1 MKKERIKIVRRILNS
16 GILYFSLSL
25 WILTASSIFAQAQ
38 DELEFILDFNSDT
51 TTLPKIFKPN
61 IDLSGRG
68 LNRETAWPQGLAD
81 EKVLE
86 KWKGDIGFSGMYRLQ
101 YNLWEINQLA
111 GDKDALDKLLNS
123 YDKIIKNISNSGG
136 VVILD
141 IFGTPAGLGKVL
153 DKKSPPWDLK
163 AFKELVKSYIR
174 DLSCNKRYNIWY
186 EVWSAPDLDNFF
198 LGRKQEYLNLYR
210 QVAEAARELEA
221 ETKIHIPVGGPSV
234 SWWFQNQDG
243 NNIITTERSLIYEL
257 IKFCSGHH
265 LPLDFISWHS
275 YSTSPKADQELTV
288 YNKSAVN
295 LIRDWLT
302 YFRFNRDIPLIVDE
316 WNYDS
321 GINVLPERQEKS
333 SIAASYIPSR
343 IKNMHEAGLD
353 YQVYFCLEDFYNKK
367 EGLARNVGAF
377 WFDPEASEYKGG
389 PKSIYSVFKMLSR
402 LSDNMLLPTLKVDD
416 EFIGMV
422 ATKTEDGMV
431 IIVYNYIDPE
441 IARNYLSK
449 NIATLSDG
457 ERKALLSL
465 IRSDKLGKI
474 IKKEIDIFSLRLRD
488 KLDAL
493 LRKAQELNERADKFK
508 SCVRNIKIGIKN
520 IKGYYLYQRYVVES
534 PCSVDCELI
543 PVEEKERDILEPYQ
557 EVSLSVNP
565 YSVNMVVFK
574 KIKKPDDNTT
584 VSAAS
589 KSDPGTM
596 IPADKPTSKPEIT
609 EKVSGSLE

>member
-1 MKKERIKIVRRILNS
+1 MQKEKTKIIKPILKS
-16 GILYFSLSL
+16 RVFIFFLSL
-25 WILTASSIFAQAQ
+25 WILTTPLVLAQAP
-38 DELEFILDFNSDT
+38 DELEFIFDFNSNT
-51 TTLPKIFKPN
+51 TPLPKIFKPN

-68 LNRETAWPQGLAD
+68 INWATAWPQGLAD
-81 EKVLE
+81 AKVLE
-86 KWKGDIGFSGMYRLQ
+86 KWKSDIGFSGMYRLQ

-111 GDKDALDKLLNS
+111 EDQNAQGKLLDN
-123 YDKIIKNISNSGG
+123 YKKIIKDINDSGG

-163 AFKELVKSYIR
+163 AFKELVKSHIR

-186 EVWSAPDLDNFF
+186 EVWSAPDLDSFF

-210 QVAEAARELEA
+210 QVAEAAKELEV

-257 IKFCSGHH
+257 IKFCYGHH
-265 LPLDFISWHS
+265 LPLDFITWHS

-288 YNKSAVN
+288 YNKSALN

-302 YFRFNRDIPLIVDE
+302 YFYFNRDIPLIVDE

-321 GINVLPERQEKS
+321 GVNVSPERKEKS
-333 SIAASYIPSR
+333 FIAASYIPSR

-367 EGLARNVGAF
+367 DGVARNVGAF

-389 PKSIYSVFKMLSR
+389 PKSIYNVFKMLSR
-402 LSDNMLLPTLKVDD
+402 LSNNMLLPALKVDD

-422 ATKTEDGMV
+422 TTKTEDGMV

-457 ERKALLSL
+457 ERKVLLSL

-508 SCVRNIKIGIKN
+508 SGARNIKIGIKN
-520 IKGYYLYQRYVVES
+520 LTGYYLYQRYVVDS
-534 PCSVDCELI
+534 SCAVGCELI
-543 PVEEKERDILEPYQ
+543 PAEERESDILGPYH
-557 EVSLSVNP
+557 EISLSVNP
-565 YSVNMVVFK
+565 YSVSMILFK
-574 KIKKPDDNTT
+574 KKEKPVENTT
-584 VSAAS
+584 ASVSGNLAPDTA
-589 KSDPGTM
+589 T
-596 IPADKPTSKPEIT
+596 PADKPTSKPEIR
-609 EKVSGSLE
+609 EKVSGSSE